1 MTVDRVFLD
10 ANVLFS
16 AAYGSAGLNRFWELA
31 RKKRCILFASSYV
44 VEEVRRNLFEAEQL
58 ARLESLLSKVQIVPE
73 VDPLTPCPIELPEK
87 DRPVLLAALS
97 IKANYLITGDS
108 VHFGKYFGQTVHGLK
123 ICRPRDYL
131 SDQELKTKARGS

>member
-16 AAYGSAGLNRFWELA
+16 AAYGSVGLNRLWEPA

-58 ARLESLLSKVQIVPE
+58 ARLESLLSKVQLVPE

-87 DRPVLLAALS
+87 DRPVMLAALS
-97 IKANYLITGDS
+97 IKANFFITGDS
-108 VHFGKYFGQTVHGLK
+108 VHFAKYFGQTVHGLK

-131 SDQELKTKARGS
+131 SDQELKIKARGS